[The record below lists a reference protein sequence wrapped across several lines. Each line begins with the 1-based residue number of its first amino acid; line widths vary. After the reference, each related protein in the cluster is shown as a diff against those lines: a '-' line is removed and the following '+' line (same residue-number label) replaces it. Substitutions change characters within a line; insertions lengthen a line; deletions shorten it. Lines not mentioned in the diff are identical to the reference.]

1 MYIVLFNRMLYNM
14 STSNIILKDYKVE
27 ILKSVD
33 TKTSENYV
41 VYPCNKVSYF
51 DILNAIHNSIS
62 IDLLSDVFANVKQL
76 NKCST
81 ESSFKL
87 IGRSL

>member
-1 MYIVLFNRMLYNM
+1 M

-33 TKTSENYV
+33 TKTSDNYV

-51 DILNAIHNSIS
+51 DILNAIHNSI
-62 IDLLSDVFANVKQL
+62 V
-76 NKCST
+76 
-81 ESSFKL
+81 
-87 IGRSL
+87 